1 MLGISKTASILCL
14 YTSHCHLKSLIHTIA
29 LIFRQHP
36 IRKVSLFN
44 LHFPFLLLFFYYFK
58 EKLSVHRMSGKVF
71 LRELYFAG
79 KQYLSTLSIN
89 DILFVKLNIL
99 HAFDEMFTLYLK
111 KGKFVPFYLT

>member
-1 MLGISKTASILCL
+1 
-14 YTSHCHLKSLIHTIA
+14 
-29 LIFRQHP
+29 
-36 IRKVSLFN
+36 
-44 LHFPFLLLFFYYFK
+44 
-58 EKLSVHRMSGKVF
+58 MSGKVF

-111 KGKFVPFYLT
+111 KGKFVPFYLTWFTILQYIYKYIL